1 MKKYV
6 WEYFFK
12 DEEEFKKHQ
21 ARLESFKRQID
32 INAAGCFYILLL
44 FALLTLGI
52 LLIVALFAVKL

>member
-21 ARLESFKRQID
+21 ERLESCNRQID

>member
-21 ARLESFKRQID
+21 ERLNSLNQQID
-32 INAAGCFYILLL
+32 NNAAGCYYIFWL

-52 LLIVALFAVKL
+52 LLIIALFTVKL

>member
-6 WEYFFK
+6 WQYLFK

-21 ARLESFKRQID
+21 ERLESFNRQID

-52 LLIVALFAVKL
+52 LLIVALFTVKL